1 MCPLWMDVGILC
13 VVCCT
18 DSRDTA
24 ELLARFWS
32 ALCFGKKLPDS
43 FEDLKAQM
51 GSIVKKKEV
60 RKSVFTVEE
69 VDGEG
74 DLGYQGLEITNS

>member
-1 MCPLWMDVGILC
+1 MTPL
-13 VVCCT
+13 T
-18 DSRDTA
+18 
-24 ELLARFWS
+24 LLARFWS

-43 FEDLKAQM
+43 FQDLKAQM
-51 GSIVKKKEV
+51 GSIVKKQTEV

-74 DLGYQGLEITNS
+74 DLGYQGLEITNQSLRVRK

>member
-1 MCPLWMDVGILC
+1 MTPL
-13 VVCCT
+13 T
-18 DSRDTA
+18 
-24 ELLARFWS
+24 LLARFWS

-43 FEDLKAQM
+43 FQDLKAQM
-51 GSIVKKKEV
+51 GSIVKKHTEV

-74 DLGYQGLEITNS
+74 DLGYQGLEITNQSLRVRK